1 MCDGMSWLR
10 KAESIHICGDAS
22 KVGYGAY
29 TPNDELQHPMVMSF
43 DVAEFQLTRANQLS
57 SVFCEV
63 KNVLADN
70 CISVRP

>member
-43 DVAEFQLTRANQLS
+43 DVAEFQLTRAN
-57 SVFCEV
+57 
-63 KNVLADN
+63 
-70 CISVRP
+70 